1 MAKNAMVATN
11 SNAVAVYGNVAN
23 PVEFCNSMAKAYAS
37 LMSCTEEQG
46 KAIALTCMC
55 EGLTPV
61 EFGRRYHLIQ
71 GKPAMRSDAMLA
83 EFRLNYGGDYTFD
96 PATDRTPDRAAITLI
111 DSKKREFK
119 FELTA
124 DQAKDARW
132 PWKDWKDQSKG
143 VKDNWATPADR
154 KSMLWARLVSD
165 SLRAVCPELV
175 AGVYTP
181 EEMEDVIEGVVLP
194 AKPEPPTASEII
206 AKQKAAKE
214 TKPAAK
220 EPEAPEEDVVE
231 AEFTQAEEPP
241 FDAEPETDSELLAE
255 VRDLFLQVFADDAQ
269 KWIEAACQNRG
280 VSVLHNM
287 TDTQLHEIKDKLLS
301 KLKVADQGN

>member
-11 SNAVAVYGNVAN
+11 SKAVTVYDGITDIVA
-23 PVEFCNSMAKAYAS
+23 FCNSMAKPFAS
-37 LMSCTEEQG
+37 LMNCSE
-46 KAIALTCMC
+46 
-55 EGLTPV
+55 
-61 EFGRRYHLIQ
+61 EFGKIVALECVHGVMSPMAFQRTYHMIQ
-71 GKPAMRSDAMLA
+71 GKPSMRSDAMLA
-83 EFRLNYGGDYTFD
+83 EFRTRFGGDYDFD
-96 PATDRTPDRAAITLI
+96 PKTDRTSERAAITLT
-111 DSKKREFK
+111 DSKGRKYEF
-119 FELTA
+119 EYTA
-124 DQAKDARW
+124 EEAKESRW
-132 PWKDWKDQSKG
+132 PWKDWHDHSKG
-143 VKDNWATPADR
+143 LKDNWATPTDR

-175 AGVYTP
+175 AGTYTP
-181 EEMEDVIEGVVLP
+181 EEMEDIIEGTILP